1 MSEGFLQDSHF
12 KPIRDVVASV
22 ENSITSLEA
31 VIESENGNA
40 KLLEAIAH
48 SFWQDLGNTLAAIE
62 VANDYIE
69 KYGERSPE
77 SATQKKAKIQK
88 YLKAADAFIPLAKKV
103 KQYNKG
109 LADHIEMYE
118 TNRQKWQELADS

>member
-77 SATQKKAKIQK
+77 SATQKKSENTK
-88 YLKAADAFIPLAKKV
+88 
-103 KQYNKG
+103 N
-109 LADHIEMYE
+109 
-118 TNRQKWQELADS
+118 T